1 MFRVMVILA
10 LISVSSLCSGQS
22 DSVSI
27 VSGRKPA
34 IKLSYNSS
42 LIYPGVSAGAEYM
55 FKEKEI
61 VNQKRKSKQNCF
73 TRKQLITMNLSW
85 YHHYGFHDNIYL
97 TSEWATRKKRR
108 SGYYSEFSAGSG
120 YSRTF
125 LGGTT
130 YMVGEDGN
138 ISIKKHAGYNYA
150 VATTGGGIGYD
161 FSSRHKTPVSVFTKM
176 NLIFMFPYNSS
187 IYFRPVLELGVRL
200 NTIIFSEIKHKD
212 DSSDN
217 FK

>member
-1 MFRVMVILA
+1 MFRTLVILA
-10 LISVSSLCSGQS
+10 LISVSNICSGQS
-22 DSVSI
+22 HSVSI

-61 VNQKRKSKQNCF
+61 VKQKRKSKQNCF
-73 TRKQLITMNLSW
+73 TREQLITMNLSW
-85 YHHYGFHDNIYL
+85 YHHSGFHDNIYL
-97 TSEWATRKKRR
+97 TSEWVARKTRK
-108 SGYYSEFSAGSG
+108 SGYYSEFSAGPG

-130 YMVGEDGN
+130 YRVGEDGS

-150 VATTGGGIGYD
+150 VVTTGGGIGYD
-161 FSSRHKTPVSVFTKM
+161 FSSRNNTPVSVFTKM
-176 NLIFMFPYNSS
+176 NLILMFPYNST

-212 DSSDN
+212 DFSDN